1 MSQNL
6 QKGVALRTPRRRRWA
21 RILLIVVLVLL
32 GLCALGAIASAL
44 SNRTLPPPPEV
55 LDRLTPADKAGLREA
70 IHLKAALGDS
80 VWPGWGAADIPV
92 ILWNSEYEFL
102 VGLEQAPGWDP
113 VPEDTFEGR
122 PYLRRPADDPQN
134 FSVPVA
140 DTYAGSLATHYE
152 MDAFLREMF
161 GEMLPGPLKAVVPW
175 RLILQA
181 TEVHISGVLHETFH
195 AYQAMVAPER
205 LEAAERAYRLGERYW
220 PADVEMREAWGT
232 EIDLLARALG
242 AKTEDEA
249 ADLARQF
256 LEARAAR
263 RGALA
268 SDLVDYER
276 HLEWEEGLAK
286 YVELS
291 IWRAAYE
298 APEYTPALAPGED
311 AQFSAYRGYPQR
323 WSQEVGQMRRQAG
336 REGETRFYYTGMAQA
351 VLLDRLLPGWQA
363 RALHEGVWLEDLLS
377 GATATDATEARAFGD
392 DVRLGLSSGYV
403 R

>member
-1 MSQNL
+1 MAQDP
-6 QKGVALRTPRRRRWA
+6 QTGVALCTPRRRRWA
-21 RILLIVVLVLL
+21 RILLIVVLALL

-70 IHLKAALGDS
+70 LHVKAALGDS
-80 VWPGWGAADIPV
+80 VWPGWGSADIPV
-92 ILWNSEYEFL
+92 IIWNAEYEFL
-102 VGLEQAPGWDP
+102 VGVEQAPGWEP
-113 VPEDTFEGR
+113 VPEDTFDGR
-122 PYLRRPADDPQN
+122 PFLRRPADDPQN
-134 FSVPVA
+134 FAVPVA

-152 MDAFLREMF
+152 MDAFLRETF
-161 GEMLPGPLKAVVPW
+161 GEMIPDPLDAVVPW
-175 RLILQA
+175 RLILQS

-195 AYQAMVAPER
+195 AYQTMVAPER
-205 LEAAERAYRLGERYW
+205 LEAAERAHRLGERYRT
-220 PADVEMREAWGT
+220 ADGEMREAWGT

-242 AKTEDEA
+242 AETESEA

-256 LEARAAR
+256 LAARAAR
-263 RGALA
+263 RDGLA
-268 SDLVDYER
+268 EDLVDFER
-276 HLEWEEGLAK
+276 HIEWEEGLAK
-286 YVELS
+286 YVELG

-298 APEYTPALAPGED
+298 APEYTPVLAPSED

-323 WSQEVGQMRRQAG
+323 WSQEVGQLRRQAG

-351 VLLDRLLPGWQA
+351 NLLDRLLPGWQA
-363 RALHEGVWLEDLLS
+363 RALDEGVWLEDLLS